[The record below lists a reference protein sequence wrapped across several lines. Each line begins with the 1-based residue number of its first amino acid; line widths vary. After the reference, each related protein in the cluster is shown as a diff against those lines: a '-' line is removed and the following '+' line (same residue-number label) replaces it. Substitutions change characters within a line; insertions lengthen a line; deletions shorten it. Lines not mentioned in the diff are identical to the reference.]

1 VTTPLHPHT
10 LGASAASNALA
21 SLRAERAQRHI
32 AVDRTMHKQYCTSAQ
47 NDKTCLMSQR
57 SNHYNISSSISQIH
71 THSELIYPTAV
82 TICQTITTNTIKQY
96 HFVTILSQN
105 IVNPSSTLPRRL
117 RRRLLDASS
126 TSPPYRRT
134 HP

>member
-1 VTTPLHPHT
+1 
-10 LGASAASNALA
+10 
-21 SLRAERAQRHI
+21 
-32 AVDRTMHKQYCTSAQ
+32 
-47 NDKTCLMSQR
+47 MSQPVQ
-57 SNHYNISSSISQIH
+57 HIFQQITNSH
-71 THSELIYPTAV
+71 SYSVHSELIYPTAV
-82 TICQTITTNTIKQY
+82 TICQTITTKTIKQY
-96 HFVTILSQN
+96 HFVTILSKY